1 MIRLFVFS
9 TPDDDDLDDD
19 HDDICGCGDDD
30 KNADSHCDLDD
41 MYG

>member
-9 TPDDDDLDDD
+9 TPDDH